1 MSFVIS
7 WDNGKYMYQLV
18 LLPFGQGWNLT
29 KIKMFLEDKFG
40 IDGLYGNANWIR
52 GSVDSRWTFPEE
64 EFEELTAQLEDDPTL
79 FIEVV
84 SFEPGLGYL
93 EPHTFQAGEWHVM
106 S

>member
-1 MSFVIS
+1 MANICINWFYCRS
-7 WDNGKYMYQLV
+7 DKDD
-18 LLPFGQGWNLT
+18 NLT
-29 KIKMFLEDKFG
+29 KIKMFLDDKFG

-52 GSVDSRWTFPEE
+52 GSADSRWTFPEE

-93 EPHTFQAGEWHVM
+93 EAHTFQAGEWHVM